1 VARRF
6 LNPQPRSARLDFD
19 EAGGIRSKQCIDQ
32 AAQAVVASGPIVSK
46 KCHEPTDWL
55 SIRKLIGLSSGM
67 GFSPEGFL
75 NRLETSFEVAAGPV
89 DFTSQFF
96 RNSPTPRESF
106 QPIGAHS

>member
-1 VARRF
+1 
-6 LNPQPRSARLDFD
+6 
-19 EAGGIRSKQCIDQ
+19 
-32 AAQAVVASGPIVSK
+32 
-46 KCHEPTDWL
+46 
-55 SIRKLIGLSSGM
+55 M